1 MKRLM
6 KSNSIIL
13 ILAVLILSCS
23 KNSSSSE
30 DSDILTLLDC
40 GIDTTFVLTLPAVDI
55 ARYSDC
61 RYIVA
66 GIYGAEIID
75 EVGNLLPSWE
85 DNVMRVPVVPS
96 TRGFSP
102 TSDGGYLTTYI
113 DFVSKSSPPDD
124 PGNGWTWSIPSF
136 QAPHYVNDA
145 IETSDGDFIA
155 VGWVSG
161 DPGTGGHSQRGQAF
175 IARLSDG
182 GILQWIK
189 RFGQLNTP
197 KDTFW
202 EVVEADD
209 GGFVA
214 VGSKVED
221 REFYFYDHFWFLK
234 VDADGTE
241 VWSREIGTNDRYDMA
256 FDVIKMPDGG
266 FAATGMSTINSNGV
280 GAMRVVRISA
290 NGTVLW
296 DKKAGG
302 DGYQDMGHALALN
315 QNENVL
321 MVAGTKQ
328 PYGDDSHIKL
338 WGYNPDTGNRL
349 FTINNIN
356 REFGLGSWGVAASY
370 DNGFI
375 ITSNPSLIKMDSLGN
390 FQ

>member
-1 MKRLM
+1 MKYVTAYVM
-6 KSNSIIL
+6 IKISFIL
-13 ILAVLILSCS
+13 VMFLGFFVSCN
-23 KNSSSSE
+23 KGTTSSE
-30 DSDILTLLDC
+30 KINMFEC
-40 GIDTTFVLTLPAVDI
+40 GLDTTFTLQLASVDV
-55 ARYSDC
+55 ARYPDC

-66 GIYGAEIID
+66 GIYGTEILD
-75 EVGNLLPSWE
+75 EEGNILPSWE
-85 DNVMRVPVVPS
+85 ENSLRVPS
-96 TRGFSP
+96 TRGFNP

-113 DFVSKSSPPDD
+113 DFVSKSSPPHN
-124 PGNGWTWSIPSF
+124 PGTGWTWSIPAY

-145 IETSDGDFIA
+145 IETSDGDYIA

-189 RFGQLNTP
+189 RFGLLNTP

-214 VGSKVED
+214 VGSKIEA

-234 VDADGTE
+234 VDTGGNE

-266 FAATGMSTINSNGV
+266 FTATGMSTINSNGV
-280 GAMRVVRISA
+280 GAMRIVRISA
-290 NGTVLW
+290 NGIIMW

-328 PYGDDSHIKL
+328 PTTGDSKIKL

-349 FTINNIN
+349 FTNNSIGP
-356 REFGLGSWGVAASY
+356 EFGLGSWGVVAAY

-390 FQ
+390 FE